1 MLLSLGSTSTNG
13 TITELPPTGHLE
25 GLPEFQRHRL
35 CLQEGKP
42 RGRSRD
48 DGHVIMPCSEFRATF
63 QKPPKAL
70 PGHKTS
76 LLESPPTRHR
86 TPLDNLCRSSKGGGQ
101 QEGSGFPSTSLVT
114 QGSGQNWTQQEEK
127 GVATHLTPSLRKRGP
142 WNHSVGE
149 KLQR

>member
-13 TITELPPTGHLE
+13 TITELPLTGHLE

-42 RGRSRD
+42 SGRSQD

-76 LLESPPTRHR
+76 LLESPSDIG
-86 TPLDNLCRSSKGGGQ
+86 PLSSISAGVPKE
-101 QEGSGFPSTSLVT
+101 EGDRKA
-114 QGSGQNWTQQEEK
+114 QGS
-127 GVATHLTPSLRKRGP
+127 LPPR
-142 WNHSVGE
+142 
-149 KLQR
+149 